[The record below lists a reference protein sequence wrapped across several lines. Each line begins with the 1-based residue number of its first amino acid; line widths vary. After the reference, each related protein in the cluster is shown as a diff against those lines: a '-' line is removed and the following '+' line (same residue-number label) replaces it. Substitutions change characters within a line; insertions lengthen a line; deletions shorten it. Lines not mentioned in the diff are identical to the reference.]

1 MIRRLRR
8 IEQCSLLGAS
18 LTADVRSPSR
28 RPRDIVP
35 AVERTAR
42 LLVPLWA
49 VSFLASL
56 GFSLVLPFLVFVVTA
71 HGGNA
76 FVMGAIGAISS
87 GSQLVG
93 ASWLGRLS
101 DRLGRKRVL
110 LVSQLGGVVAWG
122 VFLLAMIVPSV
133 SLVRVDTRTTGAFV
147 LTLPLLLVV
156 LSRAFD
162 GAVDGSVS
170 VANAYIADVT
180 DEKDRKAGFGRLGA
194 AWSLG
199 FVVGPTLAGLLARGE
214 GGVITVVVLAMLLST
229 VGAAVVAWM
238 LPELPARATRLDVAG
253 SACAHKA
260 LGGGAKECTAPPPSA
275 DLRQLFRIPRLPAML
290 VVYFLVF
297 LGFSVFTAVFP
308 VHAVDELGWSSN
320 RLGLFFGVLSL
331 ALVVT
336 QSLLLPALG
345 RRFDEPVLAFAGS
358 LLVALGYLLMVWKG
372 DASTYIAGALYG
384 VGNGL
389 MWPAYLTLFSE
400 AGPASLQG
408 TVQGVGSSVGS
419 GAAIVGTLGG
429 GVLYT
434 NMGARAFFVP
444 AAILAVTAFLCL
456 RLGPASRDR
465 LRPVPAPR
473 PGGNLRGQ

>member
-1 MIRRLRR
+1 M
-8 IEQCSLLGAS
+8 A
-18 LTADVRSPSR
+18 P
-28 RPRDIVP
+28 
-35 AVERTAR
+35 TAR
-42 LLVPLWA
+42 LLIPLWA

-110 LVSQLGGVVAWG
+110 LVSQLGGVAAWG

-133 SLVRVDTRTTGAFV
+133 SLARVDTRATGAFV

-214 GGVITVVVLAMLLST
+214 GGVLTVVVLAMLLST
-229 VGAAVVAWM
+229 AGAAVVAWM

-275 DLRQLFRIPRLPAML
+275 DLRQLLRIPRLPALL

-308 VHAVDELGWSSN
+308 VHAVDELGWSSH
-320 RLGLFFGVLSL
+320 RLGLFFAVLSL

-345 RRFDEPVLAFAGS
+345 RRLGEPMLAFAGS
-358 LLVALGYLLMVWKG
+358 LLVALGYLLMVWNG

-389 MWPAYLTLFSE
+389 MWPAFLTLFSE

-444 AAILAVTAFLCL
+444 AAILAVTAFVCL
-456 RLGPASRDR
+456 GLGPRFR
-465 LRPVPAPR
+465 HLLRPLSAPR
-473 PGGNLRGQ
+473 PGGNPRGQ